1 MNVYDCAHQ
10 LARAIKDSD
19 EFKRYNKIKAEISQN
34 IEVKEMLDD
43 FQKKQLEI
51 QTQQLFGNEVEEDK
65 MQQIQQLYQIIVK
78 DPKAAEYLQMEMSL
92 SKMMAD
98 IYGII
103 GEVIK
108 IV

>member
-1 MNVYDCAHQ
+1 MNVYDIAHQ

-19 EFKRYNKIKAEISQN
+19 EFKNYNKVKAEISQN
-34 IEVKEMLDD
+34 TELKEVLDD
-43 FQKKQLEI
+43 FQRKQLEI

-65 MQQIQQLYQIIVK
+65 MQQIQQLYQIVLK
-78 DPKAAEYLQMEMSL
+78 DPKAAEYLQIEMGL

-98 IYGII
+98 IYGIL